1 MIRLLEN
8 FEKQNIRPLYEHC
21 FYEDGEEF
29 TDYYFSK
36 CLPHNEV
43 MVKEVDDEIVSAV
56 HLIPKNLVMG
66 SLKTNIMYIYAVGTF
81 QGYRNKGYIKE
92 IFSEILKKMYENMDA
107 FTYLIP
113 SDETNA
119 SIYEKFGFQ
128 YVMDKF
134 RIAPPEHR
142 RKATHSLILRK
153 ADNSDL
159 VKLSIF
165 AQSTAYNKYS
175 VVLSKD
181 LEYFK
186 RMKELIDVEGG
197 HIDIYVENK
206 VIVGYRIWIDDEIF
220 EEVLDTG
227 IQSLSWESDVR
238 RPYLMA
244 RIINI
249 RKTLRMFQFKNEN
262 EIVLKISDP
271 VIEENNG
278 YFVMSEHHGSVKL
291 EKKTKD
297 SIAKEPDFDI
307 GIGEFTAHVFG
318 YKPISGLPKVCRK
331 DSFFI
336 NDYV

>member
-21 FYEDGEEF
+21 FYEDREEL

-43 MVKEVDDEIVSAV
+43 MVKEVEGEIVSAV

-134 RIAPPEHR
+134 GIAPPEHR

-186 RMKELIDVEGG
+186 RIKELIDVEGG
-197 HIDIYVENK
+197 HIDIYVQNK

-220 EEVLDTG
+220 EEVLDAG
-227 IQSLSWESDVR
+227 IQPLSWKSDVR
-238 RPYLMA
+238 KPYLMA

-249 RKTLRMFQFKNEN
+249 RKTLRMFQFKNTK
-262 EIVLKISDP
+262 EIILKITDP
-271 VIEENNG
+271 AIEENNG

-291 EKKTKD
+291 EKKMREN
-297 SIAKEPDFDI
+297 IAKEPDFDI
-307 GIGEFTAHVFG
+307 SIGELTAHVFG
-318 YKPISGLPKVCRK
+318 YKLINGLPEVCRK

-336 NDYV
+336 NDYL